1 MNLRNLTIGTRLSVG
16 FGAILLSASALLAGA
31 MVSNAASRTALLQ
44 TLAKASAQQEQA
56 AEMRSALLASAIAV
70 RNMGL
75 QTKVE
80 AVQHDEEEAKT
91 ERARFVASR
100 LKLEGAAATADEQAL
115 FKRLG
120 EIDAKMEEH
129 FKEAV
134 DLASQFNTE
143 QAGAVIT
150 GKIDPLLKQAN
161 AELARYIAIQREQ
174 TAAATAQANAVNR
187 GTEIAIAAAGAI
199 VLAFAALLAWRLT
212 ISITAPLQTAVNAAA
227 RVARGDLA
235 STIVVSGKDEA
246 TALLKAL
253 TSMRDSLSRM
263 VSEVRSGTQAIEG
276 ASGEIAQGNSDLS
289 SRTESQASALQQTAA
304 SVEQL
309 TSTVKLNAQNA
320 AHAHEL
326 SQGAAAQVNKGH
338 EVVSQVIGTMSAI
351 NEHSRKIGEITSVI
365 NGIAFQTNILALNA
379 AVEAARAGEH
389 GRGFAVVAA
398 EVRSLSQRSTQAA
411 KEIDALIRSALECT
425 QTGSNL
431 VDVAGHT
438 MSDVQ
443 VSVQK
448 VADIIAE
455 ISTASREQTTGIDQV
470 NVAISD
476 IDRTTQQNA
485 ALVEEAAA
493 AAASLSEQ
501 THRLT
506 ALVSAFEL

>member
-1 MNLRNLTIGTRLSVG
+1 MTLRNLRIGARLGLG
-16 FGAILLSASALLAGA
+16 FGVIFLLASVLLAVAMWSTAQSRESLLRTLGQASARQDEA
-31 MVSNAASRTALLQ
+31 
-44 TLAKASAQQEQA
+44 E
-56 AEMRSALLASAIAV
+56 EMRSALLASAIAV

-75 QTKVE
+75 QTQVE
-80 AVQHDEEEAKT
+80 AVQRDQDEAKA

-100 LKLEGAAATADEQAL
+100 LKLAAQAGSADERAL
-115 FKRLG
+115 FERLG
-120 EIDAKMEEH
+120 RIDEEMDAH

-161 AELARYIAIQREQ
+161 GELARFIGLQRER
-174 TAAATAQANAVNR
+174 TATATAQANAENR
-187 GTEIAIAAAGAI
+187 ATEWGIAAAGAG
-199 VLAFAALLAWRLT
+199 VLGIAVFLAWRLT
-212 ISITAPLQTAVNAAA
+212 ASVTQPLRNAIDAAA
-227 RVARGDLA
+227 CIARGDLSA
-235 STIVVSGKDEA
+235 SIIVTGRDEA
-246 TALLKAL
+246 AGLLLAL
-253 TSMRDSLSRM
+253 SGMRDNLSRM
-263 VSEVRSGTQAIEG
+263 VRDVRSGSLAIEG

-309 TSTVKLNAQNA
+309 TATVKQNAQNA
-320 AHAHEL
+320 AQAQEL
-326 SQGAAAQVNKGH
+326 SRGAAEQVHLGH
-338 EVVSQVIGTMSAI
+338 AVVNQVIGTMGAI
-351 NEHSRKIGEITSVI
+351 SEHSRKIGEITSVI

-411 KEIDALIRSALECT
+411 KEIDTLIRSALECT
-425 QTGSNL
+425 QSGADLVGSAGKTMD
-431 VDVAGHT
+431 DVK
-438 MSDVQ
+438 

-448 VADIIAE
+448 VAHIVSE
-455 ISTASREQTTGIDQV
+455 ISAASREQTSGIEQV
-470 NVAISD
+470 NVAIAN

-493 AAASLSEQ
+493 AAESLSEQ
-501 THRLT
+501 THRLSS
-506 ALVSAFEL
+506 LVSAFEL

>member
-1 MNLRNLTIGTRLSVG
+1 MNLRNVTIGTRLSVG
-16 FGAILLSASALLAGA
+16 FGAILLSASALLIGA
-31 MVSNAASRTALLQ
+31 MVGNAASRASLLR
-44 TLAKASAQQEQA
+44 TVAKASAQQEQA

-80 AVQHDEEEAKT
+80 AVQHDEEEAKS
-91 ERARFVASR
+91 ERSRFVASR
-100 LKLEGAAATADEQAL
+100 LKLETVAATADEQAL

-120 EIDAKMEEH
+120 DIDAKMEEH

-134 DLASQFNTE
+134 DLAAQFNTE
-143 QAGAVIT
+143 QADAVIT

-174 TAAATAQANAVNR
+174 TVAATEQANRANR
-187 GTEIAIAAAGAI
+187 DIEVAISAAGAI
-199 VLAFAALLAWRLT
+199 VLAFAAVLAWRLT
-212 ISITAPLQTAVNAAA
+212 ASITVPLQIAVNAAA

-235 STIVVSGKDEA
+235 SPIVVSGKDEA

-253 TSMRDSLSRM
+253 ASMRGALSRM
-263 VSEVRSGTQAIEG
+263 VREVRSGTHAIEE
-276 ASGEIAQGNSDLS
+276 ASSEIAQGNSDLS

-320 AHAHEL
+320 SQAHEL
-326 SQGAAAQVNKGH
+326 SKGAAEQVNKGH
-338 EVVSQVIGTMSAI
+338 AVVGQVIGTMSAI

-411 KEIDALIRSALECT
+411 KEIDTLIRSALECT
-425 QTGSNL
+425 QNGSNL
-431 VDVAGHT
+431 VDVAGQT
-438 MSDVQ
+438 MSAVQ

-470 NVAISD
+470 NVAITD

-493 AAASLSEQ
+493 AAESLSDQ

>member
-1 MNLRNLTIGTRLSVG
+1 MNLRSLTIGTRLASG
-16 FGAILLSASALLAGA
+16 FGAILLSASALLVGA
-31 MVSNAASRTALLQ
+31 MVSNAASRTTLLQ

-56 AEMRSALLASAIAV
+56 AEMRAALLASAIAV

-75 QTKVE
+75 QTQVD
-80 AVQHDEEEAKT
+80 AVQHDEEEAKS

-100 LKLEGAAATADEQAL
+100 IKLEAAAATADEQAL

-161 AELARYIAIQREQ
+161 AELARFIAIQREQ

-187 GTEIAIAAAGAI
+187 GTEITITVAGAV
-199 VLAFAALLAWRLT
+199 VLTLVALLAWRLT
-212 ISITAPLQTAVNAAA
+212 ASITAPLRTAVDAAA

-235 STIVVSGKDEA
+235 SSIVVSGKDEA
-246 TALLKAL
+246 TALLEAL
-253 TSMRDSLSRM
+253 GVMRDSLSRM
-263 VSEVRSGTQAIEG
+263 VNEVRSGAQAIEG

-289 SRTESQASALQQTAA
+289 QRTESQASALQQTAA

-326 SQGAAAQVNKGH
+326 SQGAATQVNEGH
-338 EVVSQVIGTMSAI
+338 AVVSQVVGTMRTI

-425 QTGSNL
+425 QTGSDL
-431 VDVAGHT
+431 VDVAGNT
-438 MSDVQ
+438 MSGVQ

-455 ISTASREQTTGIDQV
+455 IASASREQTTGIEQV
-470 NVAISD
+470 NVAIAD

-493 AAASLSEQ
+493 AAESLSEQ

>member
-1 MNLRNLTIGTRLSVG
+1 MNLRNLTIGTRLSFG
-16 FGAILLSASALLAGA
+16 FGAILVSASALLVGA
-31 MVSNAASRTALLQ
+31 MVSNAASRSALLQ

-56 AEMRSALLASAIAV
+56 AEMRNALQASAIAV

-80 AVQHDEEEAKT
+80 AVQHDEDEAKA

-100 LKLEGAAATADEQAL
+100 LKLAAAAVTADELAL

-120 EIDAKMEEH
+120 DIDTKMEEH

-134 DLASQFNTE
+134 DLASQFNAE
-143 QAGAVIT
+143 QASAVIT

-161 AELARYIAIQREQ
+161 VELARYIAIQREQ
-174 TAAATAQANAVNR
+174 TAAATAQANATNR
-187 GTEIAIAAAGAI
+187 STEITIAGAGAI
-199 VLAFAALLAWRLT
+199 VLAFAAAFAWRLT
-212 ISITAPLQTAVNAAA
+212 SSITAPLQIAVDAAA

-235 STIVVSGKDEA
+235 SSIVVTGKDEA

-253 TSMRDSLSRM
+253 TTMRDSLSRM

-309 TSTVKLNAQNA
+309 TTTVKLNAQNA

-326 SQGAAAQVNKGH
+326 SKGAAEQVNKGH
-338 EVVSQVIGTMSAI
+338 AVVGQVIGTMGEI
-351 NEHSRKIGEITSVI
+351 NEYSRKIGEITSVI

-398 EVRSLSQRSTQAA
+398 EVRSLSHRSTQAA
-411 KEIDALIRSALECT
+411 KEIDMLIRSALECT

-455 ISTASREQTTGIDQV
+455 ISTASREQTVGIDQV

-493 AAASLSEQ
+493 AAESLSEQ

>member
-1 MNLRNLTIGTRLSVG
+1 MNLRDVTIGTRLSFG

-31 MVSNAASRTALLQ
+31 MVSNAASRASLLQ
-44 TLAKASAQQEQA
+44 TVAKASAQQEQA

-80 AVQHDEEEAKT
+80 AVQHDEEEAKA
-91 ERARFVASR
+91 ERSRFVASR
-100 LKLEGAAATADEQAL
+100 LKLEAAAATADEQAL

-120 EIDAKMEEH
+120 DIDAKMEEH

-134 DLASQFNTE
+134 DLAAQFNTE
-143 QAGAVIT
+143 QAGSVIT

-174 TAAATAQANAVNR
+174 TAVATTQANAANR
-187 GTEIAIAAAGAI
+187 AIEVAISVAGTI

-212 ISITAPLQTAVNAAA
+212 ASITAPLQIAVNAAA

-235 STIVVSGKDEA
+235 SSIVISGKDEA

-253 TSMRDSLSRM
+253 ASMRDGLSRM
-263 VSEVRSGTQAIEG
+263 VSEVRSGSQAIEG

-320 AHAHEL
+320 AQAHEL
-326 SQGAAAQVNKGH
+326 SKGAAEQVNKGH
-338 EVVSQVIGTMSAI
+338 AVVSQVIGTMSDI

-411 KEIDALIRSALECT
+411 KEIDTLIRSALECT
-425 QTGSNL
+425 QNGSNL

-470 NVAISD
+470 NVAIAN

-493 AAASLSEQ
+493 AAESLSDQ